1 MTILPRST
9 RSCVPGMLL
18 ISALAL
24 APATIA
30 WSQNTPPGAPAAK
43 PQPASPAA
51 PAAPAPKTAAPSAT
65 SPTDTVTEDN
75 IITGTMDIDFGTR
88 TNLDRS
94 GDLKEG
100 SAALG
105 AKDTYKFT
113 LAVAKTTEFT
123 GDITRQPNLYS
134 KMLQSRKQ
142 SANLGFNID
151 LFVLN
156 PKDLKQKKAV
166 GKWVGTVPIDPTSG
180 AFDLAGGKEQQSPLR
195 IAVDAIGK
203 ARAFTDPFAGK
214 LVGKAETKTNLA
226 SYTYKRLIG
235 NKTVE
240 IKAAKVDPMRFENV
254 TLAMGPAES
263 YPRTAVNG
271 RLDFD
276 YETGN
281 WLTDGI
287 RFRYTLDGKEFEDVV
302 TGSIKWVEDPNRD
315 SNGKGYYDFN
325 LRWNEEKSR
334 TPSTEADAFAQMSEE
349 DAFFAVDDSI
359 PCLTG
364 RIEYVDTMGGG
375 SSGDLPTTSKVTYK
389 LNANKLTKQ
398 QVMNFFKLWVLGTGP
413 INDE

>member
-1 MTILPRST
+1 MRTLERLGIRTVSSL
-9 RSCVPGMLL
+9 LL

-24 APATIA
+24 APATSA
-30 WSQNTPPGAPAAK
+30 WSQTTAPGAPGAPATK
-43 PQPASPAA
+43 PAPASPA
-51 PAAPAPKTAAPSAT
+51 PAPAPKAPTPAAT
-65 SPTDTVTEDN
+65 SPADTVTEDN

-88 TNLDRS
+88 TNPDRS

-113 LAVAKTTEFT
+113 LAVAKTTEFS
-123 GDITRQPNLYS
+123 GEITRQPNLYS
-134 KMLQSRKQ
+134 SMLQSRKQ

-166 GKWVGTVPIDPTSG
+166 GKWVGTVPVDPTSG
-180 AFDLAGGKEQQSPLR
+180 AFDLAGGKEQQSQLR

-203 ARAFTDPFAGK
+203 ARAFTDPFSGK
-214 LVGKAETKTNLA
+214 LVGKAETKTDLA
-226 SYTYKRLIG
+226 SYTYRRLIG

-254 TLAMGPAES
+254 VLAMGPAES
-263 YPRTAVNG
+263 YPRTTVNG

-287 RFRYTLDGKEFEDVV
+287 RFRYTLDGKEYEDII

-315 SNGKGYYDFN
+315 TNGKGYYDFN

-334 TPSTEADAFAQMSEE
+334 TASSESDAFAQMSEE

-364 RIEYVDTMGGG
+364 RIEYVDTMG
-375 SSGDLPTTSKVTYK
+375 SSDLPASSKVTYK